1 LRRLGHP
8 RRTFVCRILPAAFVA
23 CGLSACGF
31 RLRGADAAQLP
42 FDRLYSGFAAN
53 SPIGLELRRSLRAMG
68 GTALVENPSAAQAV
82 IEVLSETRDRQVL
95 GFSRTGSAREYQL
108 RLQLQWRLHDGQG
121 RELITPTKILL
132 TRDVTAADAQQLVAK
147 QEEDA
152 LLYQD
157 MTIDLVQ
164 QLLRQLATVRP
175 APKP

>member
-1 LRRLGHP
+1 
-8 RRTFVCRILPAAFVA
+8 
-23 CGLSACGF
+23 
-31 RLRGADAAQLP
+31 
-42 FDRLYSGFAAN
+42 
-53 SPIGLELRRSLRAMG
+53 MG

-121 RELITPTKILL
+121 REWIAPTKILL